1 MGSTLGVTVLMAVA
15 TAVASSHSLPVEGY
29 RAALAVAGGLAAVA
43 FVVSTA
49 FMRPPRR
56 RAGPHPAGRTARS
69 ATMCSRNTVLTV

>member
-43 FVVSTA
+43 FVVSAA
-49 FMRPPRR
+49 FVRTR
-56 RAGPHPAGRTARS
+56 RAGEPDLALPAGQADLPRCAAGS
-69 ATMCSRNTVLTV
+69 PS